1 MGWIGKINKALQ
13 LPPDAL
19 QPMPRIVIS
28 GDREVLIG
36 GHVVLA
42 EYTPQCIAVVR
53 AGLRVAVRGEGLE
66 ILAMDKLGIC
76 VGGAIESIAFAR

>member
-36 GHVVLA
+36 GRVVLA
-42 EYTPQCIAVVR
+42 EYTPQCYR
-53 AGLRVAVRGEGLE
+53 HGRRDTLFTSAG
-66 ILAMDKLGIC
+66 
-76 VGGAIESIAFAR
+76 